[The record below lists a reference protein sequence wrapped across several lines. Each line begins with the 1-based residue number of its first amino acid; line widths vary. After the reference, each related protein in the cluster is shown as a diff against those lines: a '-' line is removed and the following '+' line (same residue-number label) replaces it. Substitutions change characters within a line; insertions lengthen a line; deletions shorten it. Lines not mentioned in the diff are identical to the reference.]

1 MSIEAI
7 ADEFFAAIPKGDGDT
22 LDRLYAD
29 DAGVWHNFDGVTQ
42 TKAEGLQMLA
52 QFAAAVESRYDVAE
66 RYVVGDTL
74 IQRHDIHT
82 RVRETGATNVIRVAI
97 FLTIR
102 DGQVHRIYEYLDGAQ
117 VPPETFAGIES
128 VATA

>member
-7 ADEFFAAIPKGDGDT
+7 ADEFFAAIPTGDRDT

-42 TKAEGLQMLA
+42 TKAEGLRMLA
-52 QFAAAVESRYDVAE
+52 RFAAAVESRYEVTQ

-102 DGQVHRIYEYLDGAQ
+102 DGKVRQIHEYLDSSQ
-117 VPPETFAGIES
+117 VAPEVFAGVEHA
-128 VATA
+128 ATA